1 METDVLLEKLKES
14 IKGDLRGRLIIVI
27 MLFT

>member
-14 IKGDLRGRLIIVI
+14 IKSDLRGRLIIVI